1 MMMTPIRLTNLQR
14 AAERREA
21 RNAQPTGPG
30 NRKNRSRLRP
40 P

>member
-14 AAERREA
+14 AVERREA
-21 RNAQPTGPG
+21 RNAQPNGPG